1 MMRSGIF
8 CPPSPL
14 KPAVL
19 VPCFGGRRVRHDGAH
34 SVAAGDTPWRVYICI
49 QNNTQTKQFPTSP
62 IHGWKQTIFL
72 FLR

>member
-34 SVAAGDTPWRVYICI
+34 TSVAGGDTPWRVNIYVSK
-49 QNNTQTKQFPTSP
+49 T
-62 IHGWKQTIFL
+62 IHNQSSFRRLLYTAGNKPFSCS
-72 FLR
+72 